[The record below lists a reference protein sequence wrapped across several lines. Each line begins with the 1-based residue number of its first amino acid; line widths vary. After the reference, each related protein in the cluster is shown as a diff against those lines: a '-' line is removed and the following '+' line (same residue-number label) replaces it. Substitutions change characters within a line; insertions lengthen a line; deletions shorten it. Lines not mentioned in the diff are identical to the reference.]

1 MTKRKP
7 GKRKYLP
14 FVSAVV
20 FVTGIAAAL
29 IFLLAQF
36 ALEQWQER
44 QTYLLSARMP
54 SQEITTEL
62 CTSMS
67 RFAGFEEL
75 WTVMESEVTLTVGDW
90 QISTTLMGVDL
101 ETFPFTLVRS
111 AGEKK
116 LGSAPL
122 LLAGEEIFNTMTDA
136 NGTAI
141 TTRQSKILTE
151 SMESLTAQIVLE
163 ASNLASSSGSAGN
176 SDGSGYTSADTA
188 EFLGLVSGD
197 GLYMDAA
204 QMRTWLAGHGSSASV
219 HLVWLQIKGKGN
231 AETAEKSLTDAGFQ
245 VGMEPVPVPSNKE
258 LKICEAKSCCPKK
271 NINCRF
277 VQKTLTKELK
287 NI

>member
-1 MTKRKP
+1 MTKRKAN
-7 GKRKYLP
+7 KRKYLP

-44 QTYLLSARMP
+44 QTYIFSARLP

-90 QISTTLMGVDL
+90 QISITLMGVDL

-111 AGEKK
+111 TGEKK

-122 LLAGEEIFNTMTDA
+122 LLVGEEIFNTMTDA

-141 TTRQSKILTE
+141 TARQSKILTE
-151 SMESLTAQIVLE
+151 SIENLTAQIVLE
-163 ASNLASSSGSAGN
+163 ASNIAGSSGSAGN
-176 SDGSGYTSADTA
+176 SGGSGYTSADTA

-204 QMRTWLAGHGSSASV
+204 QMRTWLAGYGSSVSV
-219 HLVWLQIKGKGN
+219 HLVWLRIKGKGN
-231 AETAEKSLTDAGFQ
+231 AEAAEKSLTDAGFL
-245 VGMEPVPVPSNKE
+245 VGME
-258 LKICEAKSCCPKK
+258 
-271 NINCRF
+271 
-277 VQKTLTKELK
+277 
-287 NI
+287 

>member
-20 FVTGIAAAL
+20 FVTGAAAVMM
-29 IFLLAQF
+29 FLLAQF

-44 QTYLLSARMP
+44 QTYLLSARLS

-75 WTVMESEVTLTVGDW
+75 WTVMESEVTLTIGDW

-101 ETFPFTLVRS
+101 DTFPFTPVRS

-116 LGSAPL
+116 LGSVPL

-151 SMESLTAQIVLE
+151 SMEGLTAQIVLE
-163 ASNLASSSGSAGN
+163 ASNLAGSSGSAGN

-188 EFLGLVSGD
+188 EFLGLISGD
-197 GLYMDAA
+197 GLYMDAD
-204 QMRTWLAGHGSSASV
+204 QMRRWLAGYGSSASV
-219 HLVWLQIKGKGN
+219 HLVWLRIKGKRN
-231 AETAEKSLTDAGFQ
+231 AEAAEKSLIDAGFQ
-245 VGMEPVPVPSNKE
+245 ALLCG
-258 LKICEAKSCCPKK
+258 
-271 NINCRF
+271 
-277 VQKTLTKELK
+277 
-287 NI
+287 

>member
-1 MTKRKP
+1 MTKQKLN
-7 GKRKYLP
+7 KRKYLP
-14 FVSAVV
+14 FVSAAV
-20 FVTGIAAAL
+20 FMTGAAAAL

-44 QTYLLSARMP
+44 QTYILSARLS
-54 SQEITTEL
+54 SQEITKEL

-67 RFAGFEEL
+67 RFTGFEKL
-75 WTVMESEVTLTVGDW
+75 WTVMESEVTLMVGDW

-101 ETFPFTLVRS
+101 ETFPFTPVRS

-116 LGSAPL
+116 LGSTPL
-122 LLAGEEIFNTMTDA
+122 LLVGEEIFNSMTDA

-141 TTRQSKILTE
+141 TTRQSKILIE

-197 GLYMDAA
+197 GLYMDAD
-204 QMRTWLAGHGSSASV
+204 QMRTWLAGHGSSVSV
-219 HLVWLQIKGKGN
+219 HLVCLQIKGKSN
-231 AETAEKSLTDAGFQ
+231 AKTAEKSLTDAGFQ
-245 VGMEPVPVPSNKE
+245 VGIE
-258 LKICEAKSCCPKK
+258 
-271 NINCRF
+271 
-277 VQKTLTKELK
+277 
-287 NI
+287 

>member
-1 MTKRKP
+1 
-7 GKRKYLP
+7 
-14 FVSAVV
+14 
-20 FVTGIAAAL
+20 
-29 IFLLAQF
+29 
-36 ALEQWQER
+36 
-44 QTYLLSARMP
+44 
-54 SQEITTEL
+54 
-62 CTSMS
+62 MS

-75 WTVMESEVTLTVGDW
+75 WTIMETEVTLMVGDW

-163 ASNLASSSGSAGN
+163 ASNLASSSDSAGN

-219 HLVWLQIKGKGN
+219 PLVWLQIKGKSN
-231 AETAEKSLTDAGFQ
+231 AEAAEKSLTDAGFL
-245 VGMEPVPVPSNKE
+245 VGME
-258 LKICEAKSCCPKK
+258 
-271 NINCRF
+271 
-277 VQKTLTKELK
+277 
-287 NI
+287 